1 MTAITVV
8 TPWLNARELI
18 PEYVRA
24 LDHGLRTED
33 RCIIVDNASDPPIRL
48 GCADVEIHLTENR
61 GFSPA
66 CNIGLREC
74 ETEAIV
80 WLNNDIRMSSPD
92 WLDTLRAHIRPGRLV
107 GPDLVVSGHTAVDGR
122 PIPYIDGWCVG
133 GMTEELRAIGGWDES
148 LEEPSY
154 YGDNI
159 LSVRAKAAGMKLVQ
173 VPIGLTHLR
182 NWSTRRTN
190 VDAISARNR
199 AKYEAVVRGARVAA

>member
-8 TPWLNARELI
+8 TPWWNCQELI
-18 PEYVRA
+18 PAYVEA
-24 LDHGLRTED
+24 LDHGLGQDD
-33 RCIIVDNASDPPIRL
+33 RCIVVDNASDPPIRL
-48 GCADVEIHLTENR
+48 GCADLEIHLTENR

-66 CNIGLREC
+66 CNIGLAEV
-74 ETEAIV
+74 ETEAV
-80 WLNNDIRMSSPD
+80 LFLNNDVRMVSSD
-92 WLDTLRAHIRPGRLV
+92 WLDTLRAHLRPGRLV
-107 GPDLVVSGHTAVDGR
+107 GPDLIVSGHSAVDGR

-173 VPIGLTHLR
+173 VPCGLVHLR
-182 NWSTRRTN
+182 NWTTRRMN
-190 VDAISARNR
+190 VDGVSAGNR
-199 AKYEAVVRGARVAA
+199 AKYEAIVRELASVA